1 MKKVLL
7 IVLDSVGV
15 GELPDASLYGDA
27 GCNTLGHIIKTVSD
41 IKIPNLMELGLKK
54 VLPIC
59 VAARSDK
66 VLGAYG
72 KMAELSKGKDTTTGH
87 WEIAGIITKEPMP
100 TFPEGFPPELI
111 TEFEKRIERK
121 ILGNKVASGTEII
134 EELGEEH
141 IRTGYP
147 IVYTSADSVL
157 QIAAHEEIIPL
168 SELYDMCK
176 KAREMLT
183 GSWAVGRVI
192 ARPFTGSPGNFKR
205 TANRHDYSLVPPE
218 RTVLDALKDNGYEV
232 IGVGKISDIFAARGL
247 TQSLPTVSNRDGVD
261 KTKEAWRY
269 LHKGLVFVNLVE
281 FDSAYGHRNDPEG
294 YAKALEEFDRLLPEL
309 LELIGEEDLLI
320 ITADHGN
327 DPTTASTDHSR
338 EYVPLLVYKKNIK
351 AGIDLGTRKT
361 FADIAATLSD
371 IFCLDFS
378 SVGDSF
384 LPLLKE
390 GAE

>member
-141 IRTGYP
+141 MRTGYP

>member
-27 GCNTLGHIIKTVSD
+27 GCNTLRHIIETVTD
-41 IKIPNLMELGLKK
+41 IKIPNLMNLGLKK
-54 VLPIC
+54 VLPLNA
-59 VAARSDK
+59 AARSGK
-66 VLGAYG
+66 VSGAYG

-87 WEIAGIITKEPMP
+87 WEIAGLITKDPMP
-100 TFPEGFPPELI
+100 TFPEGFPAMLI

-141 IRTGYP
+141 MRTGYP

-183 GSWAVGRVI
+183 GPWAVGRVI
-192 ARPFTGSPGNFKR
+192 ARPFIGRPGSFKR
-205 TANRHDYSLVPPE
+205 TANRHDYSLVPTGP
-218 RTVLDALKDNGYEV
+218 TVLDILKEKDYEV
-232 IGVGKISDIFAARGL
+232 IGVGKISDIFAAKGL
-247 TQSLPTVSNRDGVD
+247 TQSLPTVSNQDGFE
-261 KTKEAWRY
+261 KTKEAWRI

-281 FDSAYGHRNDPEG
+281 FDSAYGHRNDPQG
-294 YAKALEEFDRLLPEL
+294 YAKALEEFDRFLPEL
-309 LELIGEEDLLI
+309 LALIGEEDLLI

-327 DPTTASTDHSR
+327 DPTTSGTDHSR
-338 EYVPLLVYKKNIK
+338 EYVPLLAYTKNIK
-351 AGIDLGTRKT
+351 AGTDLGTRKT

-371 IFCLDFS
+371 IFGLTFDS
-378 SVGDSF
+378 PGESF
-384 LPLLKE
+384 LRLLKE

>member
-1 MKKVLL
+1 
-7 IVLDSVGV
+7 
-15 GELPDASLYGDA
+15 
-27 GCNTLGHIIKTVSD
+27 
-41 IKIPNLMELGLKK
+41 
-54 VLPIC
+54 
-59 VAARSDK
+59 
-66 VLGAYG
+66 
-72 KMAELSKGKDTTTGH
+72 
-87 WEIAGIITKEPMP
+87 MP
-100 TFPEGFPPELI
+100 TFPEGFPPALI

-261 KTKEAWRY
+261 KTKEVWRN

-309 LELIGEEDLLI
+309 LELIGEEDHLI

-371 IFCLDFS
+371 IFDLTFDS
-378 SVGDSF
+378 PGESF